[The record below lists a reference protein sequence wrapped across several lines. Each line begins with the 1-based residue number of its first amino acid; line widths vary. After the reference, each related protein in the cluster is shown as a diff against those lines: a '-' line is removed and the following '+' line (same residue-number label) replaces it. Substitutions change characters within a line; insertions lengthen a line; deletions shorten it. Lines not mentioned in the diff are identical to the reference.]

1 MDYMFLGQKS
11 SAVPS
16 AIIGGGGG
24 CIFIYSCSARRIS
37 FESDCFYGTVYEP
50 LPPQK
55 KIITPRNGPAK
66 I

>member
-24 CIFIYSCSARRIS
+24 GGIFIYSFSARRVS
-37 FESDCFYGTVYEP
+37 FESDHFYD
-50 LPPQK
+50 
-55 KIITPRNGPAK
+55 N
-66 I
+66 